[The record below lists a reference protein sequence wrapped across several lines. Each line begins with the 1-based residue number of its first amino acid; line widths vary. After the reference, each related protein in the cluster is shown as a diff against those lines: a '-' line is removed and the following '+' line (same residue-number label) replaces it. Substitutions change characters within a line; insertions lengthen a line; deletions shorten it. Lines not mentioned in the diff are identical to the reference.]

1 MERLL
6 QRCFATYFGNNRF
19 NRWFAKRIRDILF
32 ERETRNTYELKLA
45 SVDWSRLFVAR
56 PNLTIPK
63 VIWCVMSHNKLISFR
78 SDIKEIVYDIKEI
91 VNSIGTSD
99 HLRGTVWF
107 LIRNGKNGRGKKL
120 VPMKEAAK
128 KAQMI
133 YYMHMKGEKT
143 RKKRKE
149 QRLLKLQNK

>member
-19 NRWFAKRIRDILF
+19 NRWFAKKVRDILF
-32 ERETRNTYELKLA
+32 ERETRNSYELKLA

-63 VIWCVMSHNKLISFR
+63 VIWCVMSHNHLISFR
-78 SDIKEIVYDIKEI
+78 SDIKEV
-91 VNSIGTSD
+91 VNNLGVSD
-99 HLRGTVWF
+99 HLQTRTVWF

>member
-78 SDIKEIVYDIKEI
+78 SDIKEV
-91 VNSIGTSD
+91 VNNLGVSD
-99 HLRGTVWF
+99 HLRRTVWF

-133 YYMHMKGEKT
+133 YYMQMKGEKT
-143 RKKRKE
+143 RKKRKK
-149 QRLLKLQNK
+149 QRLLKSKNKK

>member
-19 NRWFAKRIRDILF
+19 NRWFAKKVRDILF

-63 VIWCVMSHNKLISFR
+63 VIWCAMSHNKLISFR
-78 SDIKEIVYDIKEI
+78 SDIKEV
-91 VNSIGTSD
+91 VNNLGVSD
-99 HLRGTVWF
+99 HLRRTVWF

-133 YYMHMKGEKT
+133 YYMQMKGEKT

>member
-63 VIWCVMSHNKLISFR
+63 VIWGVMSHNTLISFR
-78 SDIKEIVYDIKEI
+78 SDIKEV
-91 VNSIGTSD
+91 VNNLGVSD
-99 HLRGTVWF
+99 HLRRTVWF

>member
-6 QRCFATYFGNNRF
+6 QRCFAIYFGNNRF
-19 NRWFAKRIRDILF
+19 NRWFAKRVRDILF
-32 ERETRNTYELKLA
+32 ERETRNTYELKIE
-45 SVDWSRLFVAR
+45 SVNWSRIFVAR
-56 PNLTIPK
+56 PNLTIAK
-63 VIWCVMSHNKLISFR
+63 VIWSVMSFNKLMLFR
-78 SDIKEIVYDIKEI
+78 HEIKDI
-91 VNSIGTSD
+91 VNNIGIS
-99 HLRGTVWF
+99 HSLNKTVFF
-107 LIRNGKNGRGKKL
+107 LVRNGKNGRGKKL
-120 VPMKEAAK
+120 VPMKDAAK